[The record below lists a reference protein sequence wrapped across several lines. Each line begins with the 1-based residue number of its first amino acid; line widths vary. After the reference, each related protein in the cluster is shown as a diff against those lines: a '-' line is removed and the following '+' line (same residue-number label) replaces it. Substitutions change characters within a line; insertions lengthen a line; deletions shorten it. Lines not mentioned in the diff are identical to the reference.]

1 MENFSKDGKFD
12 VLPIE
17 CTLLF
22 WVICYSHRVLVLYTP
37 VCIKR
42 TFLDF

>member
-1 MENFSKDGKFD
+1 MENFPKDGKFD

-22 WVICYSHRVLVLYTP
+22 WDMDNGEQRMDMECAIQSAGC
-37 VCIKR
+37 
-42 TFLDF
+42 